1 MIRILSVLTIILVFG
16 FCTEVFSKTSK
27 EKYPHPIFIP
37 FEHNCTGN
45 YKGGKKPSNGEILQI
60 LEDHSKWLKNP
71 KAPDGYRANFCEAD
85 LGGALLNDAMLAG
98 ANFAKAKLHNA
109 QFHKAQQNG
118 SNLTRA
124 NFTEAQLQGANLD
137 YAMLHLAIL
146 KKAKLQKTQLKHA
159 NLTRANF
166 SEAQL
171 QGANLDYAMLYQ
183 TNLQGANLTGA
194 SLKGANLRNVKGLTQ
209 NQINMACMDQQTNLP
224 PGLSRPKPCS

>member
-1 MIRILSVLTIILVFG
+1 MIRILSVLTIIILFG
-16 FCTEVFSKTSK
+16 FCPEVFSKTSK

-45 YKGGKKPSNGEILQI
+45 YKGKKPSSEAILQVR
-60 LEDHSKWLKNP
+60 EAHSKWLEDP
-71 KAPDGYRANFCEAD
+71 TAPDGYRANFCEAD

-98 ANFAKAKLHNA
+98 ANFAKAKLHKA

-166 SEAQL
+166 SEAKL

-209 NQINMACMDQQTNLP
+209 NQINMACLNKHTKLP